1 MTWGT
6 RFKMLFGTMGVF
18 ILIAALTYV
27 YTERE
32 SSATSATAVVSAN
45 TLPVGSDYGGKLVE
59 QHVEEGAY
67 VSEGDALFTID
78 SLGRQRDLEME
89 ARAEAQDEAAES
101 AETTDDSSPEPSA
114 SEASSDAESSDS
126 ASSDSASGDSAPGD
140 SAPSRDADT
149 ESASDDEEFSP
160 LWTVTAS
167 ASGTVAEVPTGVGG
181 YIPAGGIVAEVFED
195 DSLYVSAD
203 FLLTPRD
210 FDRLQIGAPVEVRL
224 PDRTTVTGTVDEI
237 EVATEDGAARA
248 FVRVASEDI
257 AHSDPAGLTAPGTP
271 VHATVELRDDGP
283 LAGLRD
289 TATDFLEKIG
299 L

>member
-1 MTWGT
+1 MTWAT
-6 RFKMLFGTMGVF
+6 RFKMLFGTMGVL

-32 SSATSATAVVSAN
+32 SSATSASAVVSAN
-45 TLPVGSDYGGKLVE
+45 TLPVGTDYGGKLIE

-67 VSEGDALFTID
+67 VSEGDVLFTID

-89 ARAEAQDEAAES
+89 ARADAQDEAAES
-101 AETTDDSSPEPSA
+101 SVASSPEPSA
-114 SEASSDAESSDS
+114 SEVSSDAESSD
-126 ASSDSASGDSAPGD
+126 AASGA
-140 SAPSRDADT
+140 
-149 ESASDDEEFSP
+149 SASDDEEFSP

-167 ASGTVAEVPTGVGG
+167 ASGTVAAVPTGVGG

-248 FVRVASEDI
+248 FVRVASESI

-271 VHATVELRDDGP
+271 VNATVELRDDGP

-289 TATDFLEKIG
+289 AATDFLEKIG
-299 L
+299 LDT

>member
-45 TLPVGSDYGGKLVE
+45 TLPVGTDYGGKLVE

-78 SLGRQRDLEME
+78 SLGRQRDLELE
-89 ARAEAQDEAAES
+89 ARIEAQDEAAEA

-114 SEASSDAESSDS
+114 SEAASGAESSDS
-126 ASSDSASGDSAPGD
+126 ASSDSASA
-140 SAPSRDADT
+140 
-149 ESASDDEEFSP
+149 DDEEFSP

-167 ASGTVAEVPTGVGG
+167 ASGTVADVPTGVGG
-181 YIPAGGIVAEVFED
+181 YVPAGGIVAKVFED

-224 PDRTTVTGTVDEI
+224 PDRSTVTGTVDEI

-257 AHSDPAGLTAPGTP
+257 AHSDPAGLMAPGTP

-289 TATDFLEKIG
+289 SATDFLEKIG